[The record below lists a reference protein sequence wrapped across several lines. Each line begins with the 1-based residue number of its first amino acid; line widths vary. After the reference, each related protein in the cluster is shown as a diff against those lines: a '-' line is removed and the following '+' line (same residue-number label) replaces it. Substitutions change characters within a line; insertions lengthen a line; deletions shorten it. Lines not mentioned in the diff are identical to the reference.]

1 MAFSIKDI
9 FTKDEYD
16 ENINGTED
24 EFYDTESTP
33 IENTNNKMILL
44 EPRAYSESQQI
55 ADHLKNRNSVVVN
68 LKRVTSDQAKRII
81 DFLSGCIYAIGGTM
95 QKIGVGIYLCTPKNV
110 NVQGKISED
119 NKDQDKTEE
128 KNVIFSQE
136 NIETGTYEVEAAGK
150 YVVRITAEDHKGGF
164 YIGE

>member
-16 ENINGTED
+16 ENFNGTED
-24 EFYDTESTP
+24 EFYEQESTP
-33 IENTNNKMILL
+33 IENSNNKMILL

-128 KNVIFSQE
+128 NPE
-136 NIETGTYEVEAAGK
+136 W
-150 YVVRITAEDHKGGF
+150 
-164 YIGE
+164 

>member
-1 MAFSIKDI
+1 MAFSIKKI
-9 FTKDEYD
+9 FETDEED
-16 ENINGTED
+16 EVRFNGTED
-24 EFYDTESTP
+24 EYYEKEEISVDA
-33 IENTNNKMILL
+33 TNNKMILL

-119 NKDQDKTEE
+119 NKEQDKVEE
-128 KNVIFSQE
+128 NPE
-136 NIETGTYEVEAAGK
+136 W
-150 YVVRITAEDHKGGF
+150 
-164 YIGE
+164 